1 MGELNLMNAAK
12 ILFFTTILLMLPVLG
27 QAQLTLEGQVKDAET
42 GEPIS
47 YASIRLQGTVIGAM
61 SDVDGKF
68 AFDLIHLGA
77 NIEVSH
83 VGYKAQII
91 KVDRLS
97 QKPLSIRL
105 KAKEIRVDDV
115 VISDGLQR
123 VLEDEKLYLFDYAF
137 SQDEL
142 FILLYD
148 KKRKQPILAL
158 IDENDSIIATD
169 PGPERPTE
177 LVKDCLGNV
186 HMLSKNY
193 ACQVFSVDGDIGM
206 FVDSLK
212 EYKKYVEPCIGR
224 IDEYY
229 YYDFYRF
236 NNQML
241 DYYAYNGDSKDG
253 DFFSHIRDEERMHQL
268 LDPSEDNIYRAVAQT
283 EEQFLAITPSMWKKL
298 GKVNHE
304 FQFYQMAF
312 FHPVHAPLQVVE
324 DSIFVFDHVNG
335 LMREY
340 HRNGEEGKKIP
351 ISYHKRPKW
360 DRFITT
366 DEIRGEAYT
375 SYTRNGVITLAE
387 IDLNTGE
394 ILKEHELPRQFAK
407 EVTVRDGVVYFLY
420 QERNYDD
427 VNRLYRLRIK
437 D

>member
-1 MGELNLMNAAK
+1 MNAAK
-12 ILFFTTILLMLPVLG
+12 ILMFVSILLMVPALG
-27 QAQLTLEGQVKDAET
+27 ITQLTLQGQVKDAET
-42 GEPIS
+42 GESIS

-61 SDVDGKF
+61 SDKDGKF
-68 AFDLIHLGA
+68 EFNLIQLGA
-77 NIEVSH
+77 SIEISH
-83 VGYKAQII
+83 VGYQAQVI
-91 KVDRLS
+91 KVDNLS
-97 QKPLSIRL
+97 QKPLTIKL
-105 KAKEIRVDDV
+105 TPKEIRVDDV
-115 VISDGLQR
+115 IISDGLQR

-169 PGPERPTE
+169 PGPERPKE
-177 LVKDCLGNV
+177 LVTDCLGNV
-186 HMLSKNY
+186 HMLSKNF
-193 ACQVFSVDGDIGM
+193 ACQVFSIDGEIAM
-206 FVDSLK
+206 YVDSLH

-224 IDEYY
+224 KDEYY

-241 DYYAYNGDSKDG
+241 DYYAYNGDSREG
-253 DFFSHIRDEERMHQL
+253 QFFAHIRDEERMHQL
-268 LDPSEDNIYRAVAQT
+268 LDPSEDNIYKAIAQT
-283 EEQFLAITPSMWKKL
+283 EEQFLAITPSMWRKL

-312 FHPVHAPLQVVE
+312 FHPVHAPMKVVE
-324 DSIFVFDHVNG
+324 DSIYVFDHVNG
-335 LMREY
+335 LMRDY
-340 HRNGEEGKKIP
+340 HRSGKEGRRIP
-351 ISYHKRPKW
+351 ISYHKEPKW
-360 DRFITT
+360 DMFITV
-366 DEIRGEAYT
+366 DNIRGEAYT

-394 ILKEHELPRQFAK
+394 ILKEHKLPRQFAK